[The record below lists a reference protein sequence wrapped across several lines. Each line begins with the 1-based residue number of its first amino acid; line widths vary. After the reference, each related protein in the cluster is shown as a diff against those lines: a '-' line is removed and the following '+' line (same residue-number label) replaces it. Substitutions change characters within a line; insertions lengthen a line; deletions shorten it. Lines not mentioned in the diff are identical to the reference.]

1 MKKLLTILT
10 SISAV
15 FLITAGVMLV
25 NKNNLNNRII
35 YNSRNK
41 KEHKVVNGRLV
52 EIGYYVENG
61 ITRIVHIPYDVSVI
75 AADLPREITSLKN
88 AFVTRSNIRWEK
100 KWNTSNITD
109 MSGTFYN
116 TTNINDPTIK
126 EWDTSNV
133 KNMSEMFSYS
143 KGFNQDL
150 SNWDVSKVTNMQS
163 MFEKASDFNNGN
175 KPLDWGYKLKSIKN
189 MNKMFNETPSFTH
202 DLSGW
207 IMNQTI
213 SNNKFGL
220 EERKQPKWKVEEKKP
235 VNDSPAQSQPNNSSD
250 NSLPRSNSESSSIS
264 NAEAE
269 SILPKVDEN
278 KKQSDDKKEIYAEKD
293 KLTKDENEITK
304 ANNVIKDKE
313 TSSIKSDDSLYKIPS
328 AGTNTIIKTN
338 SPNAGIIAGAVLGS
352 FTIIGTGVGLGY
364 YYRKNLK
371 NLYLKSA
378 DKIKPSLLKSKDNIK
393 DFYVKS
399 IDKTKNLYSKS
410 KNKIKDKIAK
420 IKSKK

>member
-1 MKKLLTILT
+1 MKKLLAILT

-15 FLITAGVMLV
+15 FLITSGIMLV
-25 NKNNLNNRII
+25 NENNLNNRVI

-100 KWNTSNITD
+100 KWDTSNITD

-150 SNWDVSKVTNMQS
+150 SDWNVSKVTNMES

-189 MNKMFNETPSFTH
+189 MNKMFSETPSFTH

-235 VNDSPAQSQPNNSSD
+235 VNDSPAQSQPNSSSD

-264 NAEAE
+264 NTEAE
-269 SILPKVDEN
+269 STLPKVDKT
-278 KKQSDDKKEIYAEKD
+278 KKQSEVKNKIPAEKGE
-293 KLTKDENEITK
+293 LPKDENQSPKTSN
-304 ANNVIKDKE
+304 AIKDKKN
-313 TSSIKSDDSLYKIPS
+313 SSIKSDSLYKIPS
-328 AGTNTIIKTN
+328 AKSNSIKLS

-352 FTIIGTGVGLGY
+352 FTILGTGAGLGY

-399 IDKTKNLYSKS
+399 IDKTKNLYFKS

>member
-1 MKKLLTILT
+1 MKKLLAILT

-15 FLITAGVMLV
+15 FLITAGIMLV
-25 NKNNLNNRII
+25 NENNLNNRVI

-100 KWNTSNITD
+100 KWDTSNITD

-150 SNWDVSKVTNMQS
+150 SDWNVSKVTNMES

-235 VNDSPAQSQPNNSSD
+235 VNDSPAQSQPNSSSD

-264 NAEAE
+264 NTEAE
-269 SILPKVDEN
+269 STLPKVDKT
-278 KKQSDDKKEIYAEKD
+278 KKQSEVKNKIPAEKGE
-293 KLTKDENEITK
+293 LPKDENQATK
-304 ANNVIKDKE
+304 TSNAIKDKKN
-313 TSSIKSDDSLYKIPS
+313 SSIKSDSLYKIPS
-328 AGTNTIIKTN
+328 AKSNSIKLS
-338 SPNAGIIAGAVLGS
+338 SPNVGVIAGAVLGS
-352 FTIIGTGVGLGY
+352 FTILGTTAGLSY

-393 DFYVKS
+393 DFYF
-399 IDKTKNLYSKS
+399 KS

>member
-10 SISAV
+10 TSSAV

-163 MFEKASDFNNGN
+163 MFEKASDFNNGD
-175 KPLDWGYKLKSIKN
+175 KPLDWGYKLKNIKN
-189 MNKMFNETPSFTH
+189 MNNMFNETPSFTH
-202 DLSGW
+202 DLSDW
-207 IMNQTI
+207 IMNQTV
-213 SNNKFGL
+213 SKNKFGL
-220 EERKQPKWKVEEKKP
+220 EETKQPKWKAEEKKP
-235 VNDSPAQSQPNNSSD
+235 VNDSLTQPQPNSSSD
-250 NSLPRSNSESSSIS
+250 NSLPRANSESSSIS
-264 NAEAE
+264 NTETE

-304 ANNVIKDKE
+304 TNNVIKDKE
-313 TSSIKSDDSLYKIPS
+313 TSSIKNDDSLYKIPS
-328 AGTNTIIKTN
+328 SQTKPNTIISKTN
-338 SPNAGIIAGAVLGS
+338 SPNAGVITGAVLGS
-352 FTIIGTGVGLGY
+352 FTILGTTAGLGY

-378 DKIKPSLLKSKDNIK
+378 DKIKPSLLKS
-393 DFYVKS
+393 
-399 IDKTKNLYSKS
+399 IDKTKNLYFKS